1 LRLKSFKVGLAE
13 KIFFAVIGANVQ
25 LTESAYVH
33 NCTRGGEMKTVVVAI
48 NKGGAGK
55 TMLAK
60 SMATAAA
67 EAGFNVLVLDMDT
80 QQNSTRWWRRR
91 QQQQQK
97 QLPLVRFTTENDL
110 ADELERAGTAGCD
123 LAIIDTPP
131 GRSSETPAAVEV
143 GDLVLIPCVADDI
156 DSFEGVP
163 KTARLAR
170 TTGKRAVGILNFVT
184 PNSLTQEP
192 AARRVFDAIGISMA
206 PVTFHRLAVHR
217 DANSKGLTA
226 QEVDRASR
234 AASEIDAFWEWICAE
249 LQLGR
254 RAHVH
259 KNKAAAL

>member
-1 LRLKSFKVGLAE
+1 
-13 KIFFAVIGANVQ
+13 
-25 LTESAYVH
+25 
-33 NCTRGGEMKTVVVAI
+33 MKTVVVAI

-67 EAGFNVLVLDMDT
+67 EAGVNVLVLDMDT

-91 QQQQQK
+91 QQQQHK
-97 QLPLVRFTTENDL
+97 QFPLVRFTTENDL
-110 ADELERAGTAGCD
+110 AEELERAGVAGCD
-123 LAIIDTPP
+123 LVIIDTPP

-143 GDLVLIPCVADDI
+143 SDLVLVPCVADDI
-156 DSFEGVP
+156 DSFEGAP

-184 PNSLTQEP
+184 PNSQTQEP
-192 AARRVFDAIGISMA
+192 AARRVLDAIGIPMA
-206 PVTFHRLAVHR
+206 PVAFHRLILHR
-217 DANSKGLTA
+217 DANSQGLTA

-234 AASEIDAFWEWICAE
+234 AASEIDAFWKWICAE

-254 RAHVH
+254 PAHVH
-259 KNKAAAL
+259 RTRAVVL

>member
-1 LRLKSFKVGLAE
+1 
-13 KIFFAVIGANVQ
+13 VQ
-25 LTESAYVH
+25 L
-33 NCTRGGEMKTVVVAI
+33 CTIKPPRTHIHDTKGKISEMKMVVGGLI
-48 NKGGAGK
+48 KGGAGK

-67 EAGFNVLVLDMDT
+67 EAGVNVLVLDIDT

-91 QQQQQK
+91 QQQQHK

-110 ADELERAGTAGCD
+110 AEELERAEVAGCD
-123 LAIIDTPP
+123 LVIIDTPP

-143 GDLVLIPCVADDI
+143 SDLVLVPCVADDI

-184 PNSLTQEP
+184 PNSQTQEP
-192 AARRVFDAIGISMA
+192 AAKRVLDTIGIPMA
-206 PVTFHRLAVHR
+206 PVVFHRLMLHR

-226 QEVDRASR
+226 QEADRTSR
-234 AASEIDAFWEWICAE
+234 AASEINVFWQWICAE
-249 LQLGR
+249 LQLGKP
-254 RAHVH
+254 AHVH
-259 KNKAAAL
+259 KTRSVVL